1 MAATAATAVPPPASS
16 PTQPMTVAH
25 GNRVV
30 GREVGMPGPYPWVS
44 SPGDVSTN
52 GDGGVVRSEY
62 AGEGLDEGGL
72 APTPLEQV
80 RRWVADAEARQAERG
95 DVPEPTALSV
105 ATVDAS
111 GTPNV
116 RTVLMRFFDAR
127 GPGFVTNL
135 ESAKGVEIAANPRI
149 AAALTWP
156 ALYRAIRFRGTARL
170 IGRDEVEAYFDSRPY
185 GSRLSAWASDQSRP
199 ARDRAALEAT
209 WQEALARFPE
219 TGGDAE
225 VPVPPFWGGWR
236 IECDEVEFWAGRR
249 NRLHDR
255 IVFTRTG
262 AADLADASSWTM
274 SRRQP

>member
-1 MAATAATAVPPPASS
+1 MDSS
-16 PTQPMTVAH
+16 PSEETQGLAA
-25 GNRVV
+25 
-30 GREVGMPGPYPWVS
+30 
-44 SPGDVSTN
+44 
-52 GDGGVVRSEY
+52 VRRIDY
-62 AGEGLDEGGL
+62 TGEGLVES
-72 APTPLEQV
+72 E
-80 RRWVADAEARQAERG
+80 VADSPYAQARAWVDEAVAASHERA
-95 DVPEPTALSV
+95 DVPEPTAISV

-116 RTVLMRFFDAR
+116 RTVLMRFFDER

-135 ESAKGVEIAANPRI
+135 ESDKGVEIAGNPRI

-170 IGRDEVEAYFDSRPY
+170 IGRDEVEGYFDSRPY

-199 ARDRAALEAT
+199 APDRAALEAK
-209 WQEALARFPE
+209 WDEALRRFPE
-219 TGGDAE
+219 GGSDAD
-225 VPVPPFWGGWR
+225 VPVPDFWGGWR

-262 AADLADASSWTM
+262 EGDLADPGAWSM